1 MKFNRR
7 DALKQFGAIAAGA
20 TGATWGSAAQAQS
33 QKINVVFILIDDL
46 GWADLGCYG
55 HKFHETPNIDRLASQ
70 GMRFTDAYAA
80 CPVCSPTRASIMSGQ
95 YPAHVGIIDFITG
108 HWRPYEKLR
117 VPANRTQYL
126 PLEIVTLGEA
136 MQSAGYKTGV
146 FGKWH
151 LGGREHFPDR
161 QGFDEMLVTGGAHFN
176 FRTTPET
183 NISKDDYQSEILTD
197 RCVKFIRDHKDRPF
211 CAFLHHFAV
220 HIPLQARE
228 ELISKYEKKE
238 KPKGGVNN
246 AIYAAMMEHV
256 DRSVGRVLDSLDE
269 LGLSDNTTVVFFSDN
284 GGLRQHYQGI
294 GPIVS
299 SNAPLRDEKGT
310 LYEGGVRVPLIVRW
324 PGVVK
329 AGSEC
334 HEPVSSVDF
343 YPTLLE
349 MNPDA
354 SIKQDDLD
362 GVSLTPWLK
371 GENKTRGPLYWH
383 YPVYHHSAPASSVR
397 DGDYKLIEFFED
409 GHLELYNLK
418 DDIGESSNLVNTLPA
433 KAKELHGKLIAWR
446 DSIHAAMP
454 TKNRDFDPARREE
467 WGKHPGVKNKSY
479 IR

>member
-1 MKFNRR
+1 MNNNRR
-7 DALKQFGAIAAGA
+7 NALKLMGAFAAGA
-20 TGATWGSAAQAQS
+20 ACSPWGRIANAQS
-33 QKINVVFILIDDL
+33 KKNNVVFILIDDL

-55 HKFHETPNIDRLASQ
+55 HKFHETPNIDRLAAQ

-95 YPAHVGIIDFITG
+95 YPAHVGVIDFITG

-117 VPANRTQYL
+117 VPKNRTQYL

-151 LGGREHFPDR
+151 LGGRPYFPDH

-176 FRTTPET
+176 FHTTPKT
-183 NISKDDYQSEILTD
+183 DITKNDYQSEVLTD
-197 RCVKFIRDHKDRPF
+197 RCVKFIHDHKDEPF

-228 ELISKYEKKE
+228 KLIHKYEQ
-238 KPKGGVNN
+238 KPKPESGVNN
-246 AIYAAMMEHV
+246 PVYAAMMEHI
-256 DRSVGRVLDSLDE
+256 DQSVGRILDALDE
-269 LGLSDNTTVVFFSDN
+269 LKLADDTMVVFFSDN

-294 GPIVS
+294 GPIVT
-299 SNAPLRDEKGT
+299 SNAPLRAEKGT
-310 LYEGGVRVPLIVRW
+310 LYEGGIRVPLIVRW

-329 AGSEC
+329 PGSVC

-343 YPTLLE
+343 YPTFLDLDNGVTE
-349 MNPDA
+349 
-354 SIKQDDLD
+354 KQSDLD

-371 GENKTRGPLYWH
+371 GESKTRGPLYWH
-383 YPVYHHSAPASSVR
+383 YPLYHHSSPASAVR

-418 DDIGESSNLVNTLPA
+418 TDISETRNLVQVEPEIA
-433 KAKELHGKLIAWR
+433 KRLHQKLVRWR
-446 DSIHAAMP
+446 ESIHAQMP
-454 TKNRDFDPARREE
+454 EPNPDFDPDRRKE
-467 WGKHPGVKNKSY
+467 WGTHPD
-479 IR
+479 RL